1 MQPEIQPTE
10 MGMQTYAEVD
20 QDGISLS
27 EIYAATRPHLLKAAI
42 LSISAGVLA
51 YGVALLLPPTFT
63 ARTSI
68 ISPQQQQNSAAAALA
83 SLGALAGFGGGAVK
97 SPADQYVAIMQ
108 SETVSNRLIDR
119 FKLMDVYEAK
129 YRVDA
134 LKALGSNVRI
144 SAGKKD
150 GLITVEVDDKTAER
164 AAQIANAY
172 AEELRWVSN
181 NMALTEAQQRR
192 SFFEQQLKQTKQ
204 ELMNAQLR
212 VQKTGFTSGAL
223 KSEPK
228 AAAESY
234 ARTKAEISA
243 AEIRMAMLR
252 KTLTENAPEV
262 QQQASVL
269 GSLRTQLAQ
278 LEQPTNSP
286 TSQDYVSAFREFKY
300 QEALFDIFA
309 KQFEVAKLDES
320 RDGTLVQV
328 LDPAAPPERRSKPKR
343 SMIAASSALLAGLL
357 SVVFFA
363 CRGLRR
369 RRTPPANRIAA

>member
-27 EIYAATRPHLLKAAI
+27 EIYEATRPHLLKAAI

-204 ELMNAQLR
+204 DLLNAQLR

-223 KSEPK
+223 KSEPR

-309 KQFEVAKLDES
+309 KQFEVAKLDEA

-328 LDPAAPPERRSKPKR
+328 LDPAVPPERKSKPKR

-357 SVVFFA
+357 SVVIFA
-363 CRGLRR
+363 CRDLRR
-369 RRTPPANRIAA
+369 RRVPAANGIAA